1 MKAKCKINNTIIFP
15 NERWFYTTLNGY
27 FVFET
32 TNMTNQN
39 KHKILNNYSLQLN
52 SY

>member
-1 MKAKCKINNTIIFP
+1 MKAKYKLNNTIMFP

-27 FVFET
+27 IDFDKYD
-32 TNMTNQN
+32 QPN
-39 KHKILNNYSLQLN
+39 KHKILHNYSLQLN